1 MIMTKAKKAV
11 KEVNQMADRA
21 ILKAKLAGIY
31 AAGLS
36 WLNSDVHG
44 FKRGKILLAA
54 VVLIVIV
61 STAS

>member
-1 MIMTKAKKAV
+1 MTKTKKAV

-21 ILKAKLAGIY
+21 ILKAKLAGLY

-36 WLNSDVHG
+36 WLDSEVHG
-44 FKRGKILLAA
+44 FKRGKILLA
-54 VVLIVIV
+54 VVVMIAIV

>member
-1 MIMTKAKKAV
+1 MTKAKKAV

>member
-1 MIMTKAKKAV
+1 MTKTKRAV

-31 AAGLS
+31 AAGLC
-36 WLNSDVHG
+36 WLDSEVYG

-54 VVLIVIV
+54 FVLVAAV
-61 STAS
+61 TTAS